1 MPEVTIKIG
10 DRPFTV
16 ACPVGEES
24 QLEAASNKLNAEA
37 TVLLDDSGRMP
48 ESQML
53 LMAGLMLAD
62 RALGLEGKVK
72 IAEGEVE
79 NLRQSNKNIYPEIK
93 TIIEKVKVESI
104 PEELLKSLSNLS
116 TRAET
121 AADNLEQKLAQ
132 PFMSETEKKSS

>member
-10 DRPFTV
+10 DRPFIV

-37 TVLLDDSGRMP
+37 TVLLDHSGRMP

-62 RALGLEGKVK
+62 RALALEEKVK
-72 IAEGEVE
+72 IAEAEVK
-79 NLRQSNKNIYPEIK
+79 NLRQNNQNISPEIK
-93 TIIEKVKVESI
+93 TIIEKVKVTHI
-104 PEELLKSLSNLS
+104 PEKLLESLSDLS
-116 TRAET
+116 IRAET

-132 PFMSETEKKSS
+132 PLL

>member
-10 DRPFTV
+10 DRPFIV

-62 RALGLEGKVK
+62 KALALEEKVK
-72 IAEGEVE
+72 IAEAEVKK
-79 NLRQSNKNIYPEIK
+79 LRQNNKNISPEIK
-93 TIIEKVKVESI
+93 TITEKVKATHI
-104 PEELLKSLSNLS
+104 PDKLLESLSDLS
-116 TRAET
+116 MRAEI

-132 PFMSETEKKSS
+132 PVL

>member
-16 ACPVGEES
+16 ACPMGEES
-24 QLEAASNKLNAEA
+24 QLKAASTKLNSEA
-37 TVLLDDSGRMP
+37 TVLLAHSGRMP

-62 RALGLEGKVK
+62 RALALEEKVK
-72 IAEGEVE
+72 IAEGEVK
-79 NLRQSNKNIYPEIK
+79 NLRQNNKNISPEIK
-93 TIIEKVKVESI
+93 TIIEKVKVTQI
-104 PEELLKSLSNLS
+104 PDKLLESLSDLS
-116 TRAET
+116 MRAEI

-132 PFMSETEKKSS
+132 PVL